1 MTPTNAGL
9 REIHDVREQLE
20 RLTGEIEKGPR
31 LIAARQKLADA
42 KKTELEARR
51 TKLKQMK
58 VAAEQKSLQLKSNE
72 GKIHD
77 LQGKLNVITTNR
89 EYDALRTQIAA
100 DKMANSVLEDEIIEA
115 LEGIDVTQ
123 LELKAFEQELAA
135 AEAETAAFRDSVQQ
149 REPELRRQIDEL
161 QSRIG
166 DVESILSPEI
176 IPTYRRLVQAYGSRA
191 LAKVT
196 AKSCGECFVGLTS
209 QTLVELKGGKF
220 KFCTCGRLMY
230 YVEPSETAEK

>member
-1 MTPTNAGL
+1 MTPSNAGL
-9 REIHDVREQLE
+9 REIHDVREHLE

-31 LIAARQKLADA
+31 QIAVRQKAIDA
-42 KKTELEARR
+42 RKSELETRR
-51 TKLKQMK
+51 AKLKQLK
-58 VAAEQKSLQLKSNE
+58 VAAEQKSLQLKSSE

-77 LQGKLNVITTNR
+77 LEGKLNVITTNR

-115 LEGIDVTQ
+115 LEGIDATQ
-123 LELKAFEQELAA
+123 RDLKTFEQELAA
-135 AEAETAAFRDSVQQ
+135 AEADLSAFDDSVRQ

-161 QSRIG
+161 QARVG
-166 DVESILSPEI
+166 NVESILPPEVV
-176 IPTYRRLVQAYGSRA
+176 PTYRRLVKAYGARA

-209 QTLVELKGGKF
+209 QTLVELKSGQF

-230 YVEPSETAEK
+230 FVEPSAVAAR

>member
-9 REIHDVREQLE
+9 KEIHDVREQLE
-20 RLTGEIEKGPR
+20 RLTKEIEMGPR
-31 LIAARQKLADA
+31 QIAARQKSVDA

-58 VAAEQKSLQLKSNE
+58 VAAEQKSLQLKSSE
-72 GKIHD
+72 VKIHE
-77 LQGKLNVITTNR
+77 LEGKLNVITTNR
-89 EYDALRTQIAA
+89 EYDALRNQIAA

-115 LEGIDVTQ
+115 LEGVDATQ
-123 LELKAFEQELAA
+123 ADLKKFEQELAV
-135 AEAETAAFRDSVQQ
+135 AEAEVAVYSAEVKQ
-149 REPELRRQIDEL
+149 REPGLRQQIEAL
-161 QSRIG
+161 QSRVI
-166 DVESILSPEI
+166 DVESILPPEI
-176 IPTYRRLVQAYGSRA
+176 VPTYRRLVNAYGARA

-230 YVEPSETAEK
+230 FVEPSQTAAQ

>member
-9 REIHDVREQLE
+9 KEIHDVREQLE
-20 RLTGEIEKGPR
+20 RLSGEFEKGPR
-31 LIAARQKLADA
+31 QIAVRQKAIDS
-42 KKTELEARR
+42 KKAELEVRR

-77 LQGKLNVITTNR
+77 LEGKLNVITTNR

-100 DKMANSVLEDEIIEA
+100 DKMANGVLEDEIIEA
-115 LEGIDVTQ
+115 LERVDAMQIEFKQ
-123 LELKAFEQELAA
+123 FEQELAVTESEVA
-135 AEAETAAFRDSVQQ
+135 AYCAEVLQ
-149 REPELRRQIDEL
+149 REPELQKQIDAL
-161 QSRIG
+161 QARVSDI
-166 DVESILSPEI
+166 ESILPAEI
-176 IPTYRRLVQAYGSRA
+176 IPLYRRLVNAYGARA

-196 AKSCGECFVGLTS
+196 SKSCGECYVGLTS
-209 QTLVELKGGKF
+209 QMLVELRNGKF

-230 YVEPSETAEK
+230 FAEPSQTAVQ

>member
-9 REIHDVREQLE
+9 KEIHDVREQLE
-20 RLTGEIEKGPR
+20 RLTKEIEMGPR
-31 LIAARQKLADA
+31 QIAVRQKSVDA
-42 KKTELEARR
+42 RKAELDARR
-51 TKLKQMK
+51 AKLKQMK
-58 VAAEQKSLQLKSNE
+58 VAAEQKSLQLKSSE
-72 GKIHD
+72 VKIHD
-77 LQGKLNVITTNR
+77 LEGKLNVITTNR

-115 LEGIDVTQ
+115 LERVDAMQVD
-123 LELKAFEQELAA
+123 LKNFERELAA
-135 AEAETAAFRDSVQQ
+135 VESEVAVYTAAVKQ
-149 REPELRRQIDEL
+149 REPELRQQIDEL

-166 DVESILSPEI
+166 DIESILPPEVV
-176 IPTYRRLVQAYGSRA
+176 PTYRRLVQAYGARA

-209 QTLVELKGGKF
+209 QTLLELKCGQF

-230 YVEPSETAEK
+230 FAEPSQTTAQ